1 MNQHRVPEIPA
12 QPPAPSAVQQAY
24 GSGYLDGH
32 LAGWRD
38 AIAAQVAQAAFG
50 AQMLQDAPAPP
61 VVSPSVD
68 TPPVAAPPFAGPQ
81 VPQQQLPPPHALQQ
95 PVQQHMQGQAFP
107 AGPVMAGAMAP
118 PNVMP
123 QPVRRQPGP
132 MAAPIMAQRPTQV
145 PLDPAALAAR
155 KGRRET
161 QNINITLYVAS
172 LLMVAAAALFVGSSQ
187 PVPVRLVGVW
197 LATVLFYAAGL
208 MLHSKVARL
217 KPAAVAFTG
226 TALAIIPFAGLAMY
240 NLGFPDAPAVWLVTS
255 LIGTVAYVVAAV
267 RLQSRLVVYLSLA
280 FLLSTAWSSVAVLGA
295 ALAWYFAAL
304 VVFSAL
310 LSLAGHLLDNGEGEA
325 SLYAKPLSDL
335 GPWFAPV
342 GIAGSL
348 VFSLALNAADHTLV
362 LLAGTIY
369 YAAMVTICAPVM
381 RRWNY
386 LGLRASV
393 TLAAPFIG
401 WLIQPELAW
410 SAGAFTLG
418 LALQSIVLAYR
429 RDQLATFLGA
439 SRWVDRDVFTSVPV
453 VAAGAVAWTVGLAVP
468 FGPES
473 GNEPFA
479 ALGLVVA
486 LVTATAVVPAFL
498 PKGEWLPLPAVALTL
513 LCSPFLA
520 ASDWMV
526 LTAIGVVY
534 SAARHLSARN
544 TTLGHAMLIVA
555 RVLVGAFAAA
565 ALAHFIPAQ
574 PGKVHL
580 ILAVMAGVS
589 ALQLLADA
597 MLARFGAANPA
608 TSYSAAAWAVVGTG
622 LVVLLSVSYAGQS
635 SLSFL
640 GTATL
645 PQLRVEFLVAAL
657 AMGLAAA
664 VLSLTKLPHAGGF
677 SRAEVVAPSY
687 LVIAAL
693 CTGPVLAAG
702 GASVAWAAGLAYLLL
717 AGSLLRRQ
725 KETLHRWAYWRAA
738 RAVSLLLAIAL
749 FQLWRESDPAT
760 ALAGTPVGLGAIML
774 LALLPQLV
782 ILTVVAVQGRRVWG
796 LSVDVGLTLAA
807 VVLMAT
813 PGIVA
818 PEAGFWTARTAVV
831 LAAAAVAALAACG
844 TLRSAAMSTV
854 LWAGP
859 GALALLSLLSLAD
872 RPQAAVVVG
881 IFALTSGFLAARAGT
896 GGLRGGH
903 FLLARAAVFGLAW
916 IVVRELT
923 DNLEVVSLVLT
934 GVLLLQLGLQYVA
947 GVPGRFNAA
956 VGQEQFLRTG
966 LWLLLGAQVLVPF
979 AYVVLSLGFQP
990 SGTAL
995 RWVVAVDLV
1004 VLAASA
1010 LAAQQWLKQRGA
1022 SYLAIVAV
1030 MGGAAVIAP
1039 VMWPGATA
1047 LILLGLCV
1055 AAIAWRCASEPA
1067 AAEMR
1072 WYWLVATG
1080 SFLVTATIVDSAA
1093 AIGIFAAMW
1102 LVAGLALLLGTH
1114 VMKVPWL
1121 TLPGSLMVL
1130 LSAVIFGIQVDDLVD
1145 STGYA
1150 SLAAFV
1156 VVVGTLYIVRMVLLS
1171 LVRDPQVRRGSLLTV
1186 ALGGGAVFAL
1196 WAVGYDSTALLGATA
1211 FTVVAVL
1218 GCVDVPPARRRLVMD
1233 IAVLACAVAW
1243 FWACS
1248 VYVDLGFFWF
1258 VQWTALALAALA
1270 VIRYQAKQAAAGKGM
1285 LMAAAVAAS
1294 LGGFLTIFSG
1304 DTLQQLVSLL
1314 VFVALLAVGMGLDER
1329 VFTIWG
1335 AVGVATAVIWYLRGF
1350 TYILLALLALGLI
1363 AFAIWRL
1370 NRKKPQGTEGMPMDP
1385 GIQPPPPP
1393 YMTARPETGH
1403 PGMMGQQTPSPPKSA
1418 PQQPG
1423 QQPGPPQSAGQQPG
1437 SPEQPPSQR

>member
-1 MNQHRVPEIPA
+1 MNQDRVPEIPA
-12 QPPAPSAVQQAY
+12 QPPSPSAVQQAY
-24 GSGYLDGH
+24 RSGYLDGH

-38 AIAAQVAQAAFG
+38 ALAAQAAQTASG
-50 AQMLQDAPAPP
+50 VQITQAAPAQPL
-61 VVSPSVD
+61 VTS
-68 TPPVAAPPFAGPQ
+68 PVAAPPVNGPP
-81 VPQQQLPPPHALQQ
+81 VPQLQLPPPHALQQ
-95 PVQQHMQGQAFP
+95 PLQQPVQGPTQSQTFP
-107 AGPVMAGAMAP
+107 ARPAMAGPPPNIMPAPVLRQASPMAP
-118 PNVMP
+118 
-123 QPVRRQPGP
+123 
-132 MAAPIMAQRPTQV
+132 PIMAQRPPHV

-155 KGRRET
+155 KSRRET

-197 LATVLFYAAGL
+197 LATALFYGAGL

-226 TALAIIPFAGLAMY
+226 TALAIIPFAGLATY
-240 NLGFPDAPAVWLVTS
+240 NLGFPDAPVVWLVTS

-310 LSLAGHLLDNGEGEA
+310 LSLAGHLLGKSGDESN
-325 SLYAKPLSDL
+325 LYAKPLSDL

-369 YAAMVTICAPVM
+369 YAVMVSLCAPAM

-401 WLIQPELAW
+401 WLIQSELAW

-418 LALQSIVLAYR
+418 LALQAIAVAYR
-429 RDQLATFLGA
+429 RDQLTLFFREG
-439 SRWVDRDVFTSVPV
+439 RWADRDVFTSVPL
-453 VAAGAVAWTVGLAVP
+453 VAAGAVAWTVGLALP
-468 FGPES
+468 FGVES
-473 GNEPFA
+473 GNSSFV
-479 ALGLVVA
+479 ALGLAVA
-486 LVTATAVVPAFL
+486 LITATAVVPAFL

-513 LCSPFLA
+513 LCAPFLT

-526 LTAIGVVY
+526 LTAIGAIY
-534 SAARHLSARN
+534 SAARHLFARN

-555 RVLVGAFAAA
+555 RVLVSAFVAA
-565 ALAHFIPAQ
+565 ALAQFIPAQ

-589 ALQLLADA
+589 ALQLLTDA

-635 SLSFL
+635 RLSFL
-640 GTATL
+640 GAAAL
-645 PQLRVEFLVAAL
+645 PQLRAEFLVSAL

-664 VLSLTKLPHAGGF
+664 VLSLTKLPRAGGF

-693 CTGPVLAAG
+693 CTGPVFDAG
-702 GASVAWAAGLAYLLL
+702 GASIVWAAGLAYLLL
-717 AGSLLRRQ
+717 AGSLLRQQ

-749 FQLWRESDPAT
+749 FQLWREFDPAT
-760 ALAGTPVGLGAIML
+760 TLAGTPVGLGTIML
-774 LALLPQLV
+774 VALLPQLV
-782 ILTVVAVQGRRVWG
+782 ILTVVAGHGRRIWG
-796 LSVDVGLTLAA
+796 LQVDVGLTLAA

-813 PGIVA
+813 PGILA
-818 PEAGFWTARTAVV
+818 SELGLWTARTAVV
-831 LAAAAVAALAACG
+831 LAAAAVSALAACG

-859 GALALLSLLSLAD
+859 VALALLSLLSLGD

-881 IFALTSGFLAARAGT
+881 MLTLTSGFLAARAGT
-896 GGLRGGH
+896 EGLRGGH

-916 IVVRELT
+916 IVVREMT

-934 GVLLLQLGLQYVA
+934 GVLLLQLGLAYLA

-956 VGQEQFLRTG
+956 VGQEQFLRIG

-979 AYVVLSLGFQP
+979 SYVVLSLGFQP

-995 RWVVAVDLV
+995 RWVVAVELV

-1010 LAAQQWLKQRGA
+1010 LAAQVWLKQRGA
-1022 SYLAIVAV
+1022 SYLAIVAA

-1055 AAIAWRCASEPA
+1055 AAIVWRCASEPA
-1067 AAEMR
+1067 APEMR

-1093 AIGIFAAMW
+1093 ATGIFAAMW

-1114 VMKVPWL
+1114 VMKLPWL

-1130 LSAVIFGIQVDDLVD
+1130 LSAVLFGIQVDDLVD
-1145 STGYA
+1145 NTGYA

-1171 LVRDPQVRRGSLLTV
+1171 LVREPQVQRGALVAV
-1186 ALGGGAVFAL
+1186 ALGGGALFAL
-1196 WAVGYDSTALLGATA
+1196 WAVGYDSTALLGAAA
-1211 FTVVAVL
+1211 FTGVAVL
-1218 GCVDVPPARRRLVMD
+1218 GCVEVPPARRRLAMD
-1233 IAVLACAVAW
+1233 IAVLACAVTW

-1270 VIRYQAKQAAAGKGM
+1270 VIRYQAKQADAGKGM

-1304 DTLQQLVSLL
+1304 DALQQLVSLL
-1314 VFVALLAVGMGLDER
+1314 VFVALLAVGLGLDER

-1370 NRKKPQGTEGMPMDP
+1370 NRKKPQGSNPMPTDP
-1385 GIQPPPPP
+1385 GSQPPLPP
-1393 YMTARPETGH
+1393 YLMARPE
-1403 PGMMGQQTPSPPKSA
+1403 MGQQTPTPPQYAPQQPEQQYTPQQPA

-1423 QQPGPPQSAGQQPG
+1423 QQPRQ
-1437 SPEQPPSQR
+1437 PEQPPSQY